1 MCFSDDC
8 FKQGYQLIKNN
19 YLYWLPRGFPGSSAC
34 KESALNAENSSS
46 IPGLRRFPGEGI
58 SYPHQYSWASLVA
71 QTVKN
76 PPAMWDTWFPSQSW
90 EDTLEELMQPTPIFL
105 PEESHGQRS
114 LAGYSP
120 WGRKE
125 LDMTERLS
133 THTHWLPKLCW
144 TWNRIIC
151 IIFSPFKDEENSVQ
165 RVK

>member
-46 IPGLRRFPGEGI
+46 IPGSRRCAGEGI

-76 PPAMWDTWFPSQSW
+76 PPAMWETWFPSQSW
-90 EDTLEELMQPTPIFL
+90 EDTLEELMATHSNIL
-105 PEESHGQRS
+105 AWRILWTEELG
-114 LAGYSP
+114 SP

-125 LDMTERLS
+125 LDVTKRLS